1 MSGSD
6 GMLGMK
12 AGLEEKWTPN
22 TNRRHYF
29 TEKLEDIGGMNS
41 VIWYPSNKGWRNTCS
56 LHLCQS
62 PPHCSAP
69 PGLQLLVAVPE
80 GKWELAEVSTGAAGP
95 EETVTSGVGR
105 GGGQMKG
112 LEMAA
117 DETCIPLEYPLRN
130 QEIPGGPFTQDCFP
144 AALMGVNS
152 EICIT

>member
-1 MSGSD
+1 MALRTRQGKLAPSHKPLSQEGDKIPTTVLCCPVTVSPMSGSD
-6 GMLGMK
+6 GILGMK
-12 AGLEEKWTPN
+12 AGLEEKWAPN
-22 TNRRHYF
+22 TNRKHYF

-69 PGLQLLVAVPE
+69 PGLQLLVAIPE

-105 GGGQMKG
+105 GGG
-112 LEMAA
+112 
-117 DETCIPLEYPLRN
+117 R
-130 QEIPGGPFTQDCFP
+130 
-144 AALMGVNS
+144 
-152 EICIT
+152 